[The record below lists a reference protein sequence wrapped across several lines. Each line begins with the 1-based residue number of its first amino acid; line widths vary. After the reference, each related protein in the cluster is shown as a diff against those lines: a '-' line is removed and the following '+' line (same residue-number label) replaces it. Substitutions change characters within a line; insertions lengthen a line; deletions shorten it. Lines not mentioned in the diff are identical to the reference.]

1 VERRDAA
8 IHKWKSPLNQCAGN
22 DGHKLISVPLVR
34 FLGSQV
40 AAQSL
45 HLPEFFIRGVLLRS
59 GAAVWGGHDQV
70 RK

>member
-1 VERRDAA
+1 MERRDAA
-8 IHKWKSPLNQCAGN
+8 THKRKTPLYQCVGN
-22 DGHKLISVPLVR
+22 DGHKLIIVPVVR

-45 HLPEFFIRGVLLRS
+45 PPEFFNRGVLPRS
-59 GAAVWGGHDQV
+59 GAAVWGGNDLV